1 MEKDDL
7 KEALIALLPGG
18 IATILVIT
26 AMILAADLAGE
37 KEIIFPEI
45 AALSAGCFLAPQL
58 PWRTNYR
65 RLLFFIELCAFLG
78 VGIVLFIPA
87 PLTVQVILAFMIG
100 QLVYLFSGTSLA
112 PMISAIV
119 LPVLLQT
126 RTPVYLIAAFCLTL
140 LMVLLRT
147 FLERA
152 GVKEPDTRYFHPV
165 PKPDWHKMNQFVFR
179 SIYVAA
185 LASICLPLGARF
197 LIAPPLL
204 VAFTEITDNNHPA
217 YRRKYQMIALVTLC
231 ALSGAL
237 CRYGLVMQL
246 GLAPALA
253 AVCISLL
260 IILWM
265 FLFHFYF
272 PPAGAMAVLAMLI
285 PDTAVLLYPLYAC
298 AGISLLTLG
307 AVIFTWLNKHLH
319 WN

>member
-7 KEALIALLPGG
+7 KEALKALLPGAC
-18 IATILVIT
+18 ATILVIT

-58 PWRTNYR
+58 PWRTNYP

-78 VGIVLFIPA
+78 VGIVLFIPL
-87 PLTVQVILAFMIG
+87 PLVGQVILAFVLG
-100 QLVYLFSGTSLA
+100 QIVYLFSGTSLA

-140 LMVLLRT
+140 LMILLRIL
-147 FLERA
+147 LEKA
-152 GVKEPDTRYFHPV
+152 GIKEPDTRYFHPV
-165 PKPDWHKMNQFVFR
+165 PKPDAHKINQLVFR
-179 SIYVAA
+179 SLYAA
-185 LASICLPLGARF
+185 VLAAVCIPLGARF

-237 CRYGLVMQL
+237 CRFGLVLQL
-246 GLAPALA
+246 GLPPAVA
-253 AVCISLL
+253 ALCIGIL
-260 IILWM
+260 IVFWM
-265 FLFHFYF
+265 FVFHFYF

-285 PDTAVLLYPLYAC
+285 PETAVPLYPLYAC

-307 AVIFTWLNKHLH
+307 AVIFTALNQKLR
-319 WN
+319 